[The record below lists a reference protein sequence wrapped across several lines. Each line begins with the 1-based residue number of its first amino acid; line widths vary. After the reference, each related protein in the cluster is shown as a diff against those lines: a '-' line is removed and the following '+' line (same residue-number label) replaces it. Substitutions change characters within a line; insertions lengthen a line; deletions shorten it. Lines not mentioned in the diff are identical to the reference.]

1 MEPDWSSAANFAVA
15 GALTGG
21 ITLKGMPLGTEQADE
36 YILEMLEL
44 FGHTVSK
51 VSDGEMHDIT
61 IMPGKTSCADTCRE
75 ISLHHCP
82 DLFPIASLLAC
93 MSSGTTIFDGVGR
106 LAQKESNRAES
117 IYWEFTK
124 LGFDIR
130 IDGDKMYI
138 CGSGGLRQ
146 DGSTKQFLCSSHN
159 DHRIA
164 MALHIAALAGNMD
177 IRLNNIECID
187 KSFPSFLGRLKK

>member
-1 MEPDWSSAANFAVA
+1 
-15 GALTGG
+15 
-21 ITLKGMPLGTEQADE
+21 
-36 YILEMLEL
+36 
-44 FGHTVSK
+44 
-51 VSDGEMHDIT
+51 
-61 IMPGKTSCADTCRE
+61 
-75 ISLHHCP
+75 
-82 DLFPIASLLAC
+82 

-138 CGSGGLRQ
+138 CGSGRLLQ

-164 MALHIAALAGNMD
+164 MALHVAALAGNMD
-177 IRLNNIECID
+177 IRLNDIECID